1 MAKSASNLGS
11 MSVDALLQLRDEIGA
26 TLTQKS
32 RELQGQ
38 LQRLGVVGAARGRR
52 AGRSHPRKGVKVA
65 PKYRGP
71 DGETWAGRG
80 ATPKWLLALMKRG
93 RKRDEFLVE
102 QPNKAAASRKR
113 SSVKRSASKRK

>member
-1 MAKSASNLGS
+1 MAKSALKLAS

-26 TLTQKS
+26 TLSQKS

-38 LQRLGVVGAARGRR
+38 LQRLGVLAPARGRR
-52 AGRSHPRKGVKVA
+52 TGSSHPRKGLKVA

-80 ATPKWLLALMKRG
+80 ATPKWLTALMKQG
-93 RKRDEFLVE
+93 RKRDEFLIE
-102 QPNKAAASRKR
+102 KPNKAARPPKR
-113 SSVKRSASKRK
+113 SSVNRSARKRK